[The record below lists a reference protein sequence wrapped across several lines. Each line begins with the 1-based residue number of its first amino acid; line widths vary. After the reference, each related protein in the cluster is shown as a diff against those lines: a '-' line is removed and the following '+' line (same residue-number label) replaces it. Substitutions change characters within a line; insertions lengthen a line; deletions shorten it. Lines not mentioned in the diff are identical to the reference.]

1 MMFVAERVF
10 EPGDEIGMGAARVL
24 KLCGVDRD
32 GAMLAGMVHAQDAAD
47 EAGGHYWSQPTKR
60 T

>member
-1 MMFVAERVF
+1 
-10 EPGDEIGMGAARVL
+10 MGAARVL